1 MWGFRETTQDRAR
14 TIVPWLLYEHRKNE
28 GSNVESYAERVTIEG
43 Q

>member
-1 MWGFRETTQDRAR
+1 MWVFREITRDRAR

-28 GSNVESYAERVTIEG
+28 GSNMESYVELVTIEG